1 MINLQKSNSQEIT
14 VAVESIKKEFLIQLE
29 KFQTTQAT
37 HAAKSKEFI
46 EQQAQ
51 EMEQVSRES
60 LLVILSY
67 FNNFFVFR
75 WRCRVIYRLCRGL
88 KKFLKV

>member
-37 HAAKSKEFI
+37 HTAKSKEFI

-67 FNNFFVFR
+67 FNNFFVF
-75 WRCRVIYRLCRGL
+75 I
-88 KKFLKV
+88 